1 MGKARKQI
9 ARELMGEQDSMAR
22 LHPIYTLTNDRFEAE
37 YLRDSSRWDS
47 LTSDQLEHLL
57 GRSLVH
63 YGMASDT
70 SLIASMSALMRR
82 VLHELSPDRLAAV
95 YAAVSRTL
103 AEHKSPAFYAL
114 IPVLVHEPEAEVAA
128 TATIDFVSMSPMTS
142 TGKPAGFLEAVALV
156 RNGAPNSPGGVFGGL
171 VSLGDERFRSELDK
185 AKAHLSPADVEDA
198 ARCESGFPTDAQI
211 RFWLDWAEELMPLP
225 DDPDAASMIGSVA
238 AALGRIR
245 QRALIPSV
253 FRSERLFP
261 ACQHERPTRIL
272 ESWSLDEYAA
282 LIAPRL
288 YALEEDEPPLKVF
301 SSVLEIWGLPPRAR
315 KCDRFPQALVC

>member
-1 MGKARKQI
+1 MN
-9 ARELMGEQDSMAR
+9 EEDSTAR
-22 LHPIYTLTNDRFEAE
+22 LHAIYTLPNDRFEAQ
-37 YLRDSSRWDS
+37 YLRDSSRWDC

-57 GRSLVH
+57 ARSLLH

-82 VLHELSPDRLAAV
+82 ILRDLSPDRRAAV

-103 AEHKSPAFYAL
+103 EEHKSPAFYAL

-128 TATIDFVSMSPMTS
+128 TATIDFVSMSPITGN
-142 TGKPAGFLEAVALV
+142 GKPAGLLEAVALV
-156 RNGAPNSPGGVFGGL
+156 ENGAPNSPGGVFGGL

-185 AKAHLSPADVEDA
+185 TKAHLSPADVQAA
-198 ARCESGFPTDAQI
+198 ARCESGFATDAQI
-211 RFWLDWAEELMPLP
+211 RFWLDWAEELMPLSN
-225 DDPDAASMIGSVA
+225 DPGAISMIGSAA

-245 QRALIPSV
+245 KRALIPTV
-253 FRSERLFP
+253 FRFERLFP
-261 ACQHERPTRIL
+261 ACQHGRPARIL
-272 ESWSLDEYAA
+272 ESWNLGEYAA

-301 SSVLEIWGLPPRAR
+301 SCVLEIWGLPPRAR
-315 KCDRFPQALVC
+315 KCDRFPQTLVS